1 MNADKNTV
9 KKEDFLGNISYLL
22 RETFE
27 GSPEGE
33 ASAYLDRGV
42 GVFATIEKLSAE
54 AASHSIGEN
63 EANIAAHLEHARFY
77 LIALVEFMNGRTEK
91 VDWNESWLIKTVDE
105 SGWNSLKENVKRD
118 YDKTMKAFQAI
129 ENWNDDNI
137 GEAMVI
143 VAHTAYHLGAIRQI
157 LKTLKQLL

>member
-1 MNADKNTV
+1 MINKN
-9 KKEDFLGNISYLL
+9 DFLDNISYLL

-27 GSPEGE
+27 GSPEGQG
-33 ASAYLDRGV
+33 SAYLDRGV

-54 AASHSIGEN
+54 TASHSIGEN
-63 EANIAAHLEHARFY
+63 EASIAAHLEHARFY

-91 VDWNESWLIKTVDE
+91 VNWDESWSVKTVNESE
-105 SGWNSLKENVKRD
+105 WNFLKENVKRD
-118 YDKTMKAFQAI
+118 YEKTAKAFQVI

-137 GEAMVI
+137 GEAMAI

-157 LKTLKQLL
+157 LKTVK

>member
-1 MNADKNTV
+1 MINKN
-9 KKEDFLGNISYLL
+9 DFLDNISYLL

-27 GSPEGE
+27 GSPEGQG
-33 ASAYLDRGV
+33 SAYLDRGV

-54 AASHSIGEN
+54 TASHSIGEN
-63 EANIAAHLEHARFY
+63 EASISAHLEHARFY

-91 VDWNESWLIKTVDE
+91 VNWDESWSVKTVNESE
-105 SGWNSLKENVKRD
+105 WNFLKENVKRD
-118 YDKTMKAFQAI
+118 YEKTAKAFQVI

-137 GEAMVI
+137 GEAMAI

-157 LKTLKQLL
+157 LKTVK